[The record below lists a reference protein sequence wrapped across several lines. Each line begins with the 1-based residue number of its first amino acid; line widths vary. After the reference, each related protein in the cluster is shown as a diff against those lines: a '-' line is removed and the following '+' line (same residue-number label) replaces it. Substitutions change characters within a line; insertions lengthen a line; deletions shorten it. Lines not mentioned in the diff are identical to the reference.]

1 MRVQDAA
8 LWALRSSRRD
18 RRCALCDAVRRAEQ
32 GVVDDPRRGDEVT
45 RRERTQGR
53 ERSNVGLRLLG
64 TAAAVLLLVGSVH
77 AQSEPSP
84 GDTLPATTARQI
96 EALLVRK
103 AQRTPAQRKISAQ
116 LLDTRQPG
124 QSQPAAVVTVDI
136 RADVTTEV
144 LARIRTLG
152 GTVLSSV
159 PKYRAIRARLPLAAV
174 EPLATLDAVQSIR
187 PADQAQTR
195 GVRRAE

>member
-1 MRVQDAA
+1 MKERRV
-8 LWALRSSRRD
+8 
-18 RRCALCDAVRRAEQ
+18 
-32 GVVDDPRRGDEVT
+32 G
-45 RRERTQGR
+45 
-53 ERSNVGLRLLG
+53 SNVGLHCGLLG
-64 TAAAVLLLVGSVH
+64 TAVAVLLLVGSVH

-136 RADVTTEV
+136 RAAVTTEV

-152 GTVLSSV
+152 GTVLTSV

-195 GVRRAE
+195 GVAPGRVSEPAWCPYCSRCFLRLTYRP